1 MLEIQELVRLMFPS
15 ILQTLYMVFV
25 STLFTI
31 LLGMPLGIILVTTS
45 KGHIME
51 NSTIYEIL
59 SYIVNIGRSLPFVI
73 LMIFIFPFTRF
84 LVGTSIGT
92 NAAIVPLVV
101 AAIPF
106 FARVVETSLLE
117 VDSGL
122 IEAALSMGAGEY
134 EIITRVLIPE
144 SLASLVLGITI
155 TIINILGYS
164 AMAGAVGGGGIGDLA
179 IRYGYHRFQTNVM
192 IGTVVLLILM
202 VQIIQTLGNTLSKKL
217 NTK

>member
-1 MLEIQELVRLMFPS
+1 MLEIQELVKLMFPS

-51 NSTIYEIL
+51 NSTIYETL

>member
-1 MLEIQELVRLMFPS
+1 MLEIQELVKLMFPS

>member
-51 NSTIYEIL
+51 NSTIYEAL

-73 LMIFIFPFTRF
+73 LMIFIFPFTRL